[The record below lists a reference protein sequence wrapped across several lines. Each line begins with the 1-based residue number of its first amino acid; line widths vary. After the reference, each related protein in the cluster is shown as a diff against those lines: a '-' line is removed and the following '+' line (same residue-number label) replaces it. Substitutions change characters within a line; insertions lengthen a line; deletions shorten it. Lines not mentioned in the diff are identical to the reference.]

1 MRKAGSQLN
10 SNVFRYFS
18 EVQTPATS
26 SQAFLMRFTPQSR
39 RFAHSIDTFKSSR
52 AVLQAKD
59 AKAAQINADKVVSA
73 CRAELLQL
81 SSSLASQHEQASM
94 WEGRAQ
100 GLQQQLDQA
109 RLDQQLLQQDH
120 SQVVNESAG
129 KEERLR

>member
-1 MRKAGSQLN
+1 MKAAPCSGVMPTGLDSL
-10 SNVFRYFS
+10 
-18 EVQTPATS
+18 T
-26 SQAFLMRFTPQSR
+26 
-39 RFAHSIDTFKSSR
+39 SSR

-59 AKAAQINADKVVSA
+59 AKAAQIDANKVVSV

-81 SSSLASQHEQASM
+81 SSSLASEHEQASM

-120 SQVVNESAG
+120 SRVVNESSA
-129 KEERLR
+129 KEEQFR

>member
-1 MRKAGSQLN
+1 MPTGLDSL
-10 SNVFRYFS
+10 
-18 EVQTPATS
+18 T
-26 SQAFLMRFTPQSR
+26 
-39 RFAHSIDTFKSSR
+39 SSR

-59 AKAAQINADKVVSA
+59 AKAARTDANKVVSV

-81 SSSLASQHEQASM
+81 SSSLASEHEQASM

-120 SQVVNESAG
+120 SQVVNESSG
-129 KEERLR
+129 KEEQFR